1 MEYTQN
7 EEKKEDYFS
16 VITSLF
22 NYFMPGDQDNTKPES
37 PNSGRKQDK
46 GISDNHRKS
55 VQQIV
60 YNLKLKRASDF
71 NIPSRFNVNA
81 STNNDKGA
89 KEKAIKNRNIL
100 VNVSSEACVQK
111 DNEKNSQNEFYL
123 NKSEKKKK
131 SQKDFYLPSSYD
143 FSEWESFQLK
153 EQSEGK
159 KERKERKKKGEKKKK
174 KKERPKKK
182 GEGWKSGSDE
192 SVSTA
197 RGEHEIEE
205 KKKRKKRGK
214 KEKNKE
220 RGREDWK
227 VIDVMKDHTRE
238 ENQMVTC
245 KERMSKHANSRDEMD
260 HPSDHSRGSKDEYIE
275 RKKSNTTIRGI
286 LTTQLDSDNSNS
298 STSLKYNQ
306 NATSK
311 KKGYIKPHDGLKI
324 NYISDSNKGYIN
336 IWSSK
341 KKKGD
346 IIKLPKINLVTHS
359 MSNWREENKTDE
371 NDVTDKS

>member
-16 VITSLF
+16 TK
-22 NYFMPGDQDNTKPES
+22 GGQDNTKPES

-71 NIPSRFNVNA
+71 NIPSRFNVNT
-81 STNNDKGA
+81 STNNDKGT

-100 VNVSSEACVQK
+100 DSASPEACVQE

-131 SQKDFYLPSSYD
+131 SQKDFYCLSGYD
-143 FSEWESFQLK
+143 FSEGESFQLK

-159 KERKERKKKGEKKKK
+159 KEKKERKKRGEKKKK
-174 KKERPKKK
+174 KKERQKERQKKK
-182 GEGWKSGSDE
+182 REGWKSGSDE

-197 RGEHEIEE
+197 RGEQEIEE
-205 KKKRKKRGK
+205 KKKRKKQGK

-220 RGREDWK
+220 RDREDCK
-227 VIDVMKDHTRE
+227 VTDVMKDHTRE
-238 ENQMVTC
+238 KNQMVTC
-245 KERMSKHANSRDEMD
+245 KERMSKQANSKDEMD
-260 HPSDHSRGSKDEYIE
+260 HPSDHSRGSKDEDIE
-275 RKKSNTTIRGI
+275 RKKSNTSIRGI

-298 STSLKYNQ
+298 STSLKYNK
-306 NATSK
+306 NETSK
-311 KKGYIKPHDGLKI
+311 KKGYIKPQDGLKI
-324 NYISDSNKGYIN
+324 NYISDSNKRYIS
-336 IWSSK
+336 IWGSK

-346 IIKLPKINLVTHS
+346 IIKLPKINLVAHS
-359 MSNWREENKTDE
+359 MSNCREENKTDE
-371 NDVTDKS
+371 NDTTDKS